1 MSSTI
6 IKDVT
11 KEEFER
17 LKQKYP
23 QALISKRKDDSER
36 IFVGKRIFVLR

>member
-1 MSSTI
+1 
-6 IKDVT
+6 
-11 KEEFER
+11 
-17 LKQKYP
+17 LKQKYS